1 MNKFAALVIDERA
14 PYASHST
21 RKLNAAKQ
29 QAEIEI
35 LKLRDLDD
43 RSFEAAAYA
52 YIYIDAIATI
62 NKELISR
69 N

>member
-1 MNKFAALVIDERA
+1 MNKFAALILDERV

-21 RKLNAAKQ
+21 QKLNAAKR

-35 LKLRDLDD
+35 LKLRDLDG

-52 YIYIDAIATI
+52 YIYTDAIATI